1 MSKTVNPIHWESL
14 DHGPAK
20 VIDLRTLPEEVKVGI
35 IHVALRIA
43 VRVNNGSYDEVPE
56 GSEAEEALGDLSLA
70 VEAVRPHMHP
80 VDLVPAL

>member
-1 MSKTVNPIHWESL
+1 MSTTVNPIHWESF

-20 VIDLRTLPEEVKVGI
+20 VIDLRTLPEDVKVRI
-35 IHVALRIA
+35 INAALRIA

-70 VEAVRPHMHP
+70 VEAVRPYMH
-80 VDLVPAL
+80 VVNLVPCP